1 MRSMRK
7 ERKLLKI
14 FSLHINSAM
23 MWAWFVLISSLK
35 PASIYWFSSP
45 IEFHKIAVECSV
57 EHAVCCF
64 LFLLSFCFKDLAGV
78 VQVHVMAFLKVAGN
92 WNSYRMY
99 VCAEIIDA
107 LVSCGGILA
116 IFLWSRSLARLLY
129 SITQLCT
136 FLCFVARSNKK
147 ETTFLL
153 FSSHSHQIVIIVR
166 MCTLSLSVQSLLS
179 YAKRVPFAVHLAVL
193 HCRPIIL
200 LESATWFGASLLLHQ
215 FPSISPPCAFW
226 ISFLF
231 SLFTIQLFHF
241 NHVYYRRH
249 LHLIIIFYGWR
260 CFVFIHKFCAI
271 FSHFN
276 WIKWWFLMFVNRSLF
291 HFFRFVSFYLHLT
304 VCCYWDHK

>member
-1 MRSMRK
+1 
-7 ERKLLKI
+7 
-14 FSLHINSAM
+14 M

-107 LVSCGGILA
+107 LASCGGILA

-136 FLCFVARSNKK
+136 WLGFYVSSLVRTKKKQHFFYFLHIHIKLL
-147 ETTFLL
+147 LL
-153 FSSHSHQIVIIVR
+153 FA
-166 MCTLSLSVQSLLS
+166 C
-179 YAKRVPFAVHLAVL
+179 VL
-193 HCRPIIL
+193 
-200 LESATWFGASLLLHQ
+200 
-215 FPSISPPCAFW
+215 
-226 ISFLF
+226 FL
-231 SLFTIQLFHF
+231 
-241 NHVYYRRH
+241 
-249 LHLIIIFYGWR
+249 
-260 CFVFIHKFCAI
+260 
-271 FSHFN
+271 
-276 WIKWWFLMFVNRSLF
+276 
-291 HFFRFVSFYLHLT
+291 
-304 VCCYWDHK
+304 